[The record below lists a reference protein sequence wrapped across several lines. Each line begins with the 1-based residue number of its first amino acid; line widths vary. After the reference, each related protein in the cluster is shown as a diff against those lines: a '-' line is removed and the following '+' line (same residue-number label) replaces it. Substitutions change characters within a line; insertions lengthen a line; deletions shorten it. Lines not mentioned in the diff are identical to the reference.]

1 MAKLKIMKEDIS
13 KLNELN
19 ASFTNLAAAT
29 AEAAFRLNDFV
40 AIKKALD
47 SMQKRK
53 FRRKFRS

>member
-47 SMQKRK
+47 TMQKRRS
-53 FRRKFRS
+53 RRKFRS

>member
-1 MAKLKIMKEDIS
+1 MKEDIS

-47 SMQKRK
+47 TMQKRRS
-53 FRRKFRS
+53 RRKFRS

>member
-19 ASFTNLAAAT
+19 ASITNLAAAT
-29 AEAAFRLNDFV
+29 AEAAFHLNDFV

-47 SMQKRK
+47 TMQKRRS
-53 FRRKFRS
+53 RRKFRS

>member
-1 MAKLKIMKEDIS
+1 MKEHLD

-47 SMQKRK
+47 SMQKRR

>member
-1 MAKLKIMKEDIS
+1 MKEDIS

-19 ASFTNLAAAT
+19 ASITNLAAAT
-29 AEAAFRLNDFV
+29 AEAAFHMNDFV

-47 SMQKRK
+47 SMQKRR

>member
-19 ASFTNLAAAT
+19 ASITNLAAAT

-47 SMQKRK
+47 TMQKRRS
-53 FRRKFRS
+53 RRKFRS